1 MKRILI
7 TALLAFTTLLSSAQG
22 RRVSDMLEM
31 PAYSKS
37 VPEQVIFHKGYT
49 VSFNSSHRIPNWS
62 AWMLT
67 KAHTDGDNERS
78 GSEAFVED
86 PHIKKNCPNGRDY
99 QYNTYKYDRGHMCP
113 AMDNRWNATAMDECF
128 YMSNMCPQKHE
139 LNGGSWKSLE
149 EKCQKWARKYGK
161 LYICCGPILSKGE
174 KLQKIGTD
182 KRITAPSRF
191 FKVILRYDDK
201 AKTAIGFI
209 FEQDGKFK
217 IMTVDEVEA
226 ITGLDF
232 FHNLPDAQERKIE
245 SVLDTAF
252 WADVPKNTAKK
263 TTVASVKT
271 TAKKSNS
278 AKKQTVK
285 EKSDYEKAQETID
298 LMKSLVDLIMK

>member
-1 MKRILI
+1 MMKRFFLAAVA
-7 TALLAFTTLLSSAQG
+7 ALTVVSALAQT
-22 RRVSDMLEM
+22 RRVGDMLEM
-31 PAYSKS
+31 PAYSKN

-67 KAHTDGDNERS
+67 KAHTDGDQERS
-78 GSEAFVED
+78 GSEAFVVD
-86 PHIKKNCPNGRDY
+86 PSVKGHCPTGRDY

-113 AMDNRWNATAMDECF
+113 AMDNKWNAAAMNECF

-182 KRITAPSRF
+182 KRITAPARF

-201 AKTAIGFI
+201 AKKAIGFI

-232 FHNLPDAQERKIE
+232 FHNLPDNEERKIE

-252 WADVPKNTAKK
+252 WADVPKNTA
-263 TTVASVKT
+263 VR
-271 TAKKSNS
+271 KSS
-278 AKKQTVK
+278 STSSKKQSPK

-298 LMKSLVDLIMK
+298 LLKSIADIILK